1 MSRAANPQLC
11 VDFVDTVDWRND
23 AARIDEQLKSFDDLV
38 KWAQQHEVVSDA
50 IARRLQRS
58 AREHPRVA
66 GQVLDRSLSLR
77 DAIYRVLSNTAAE
90 QPVPSQYL
98 DRITEECALF
108 AAQLRLRRTG
118 GTFNW
123 EWSGEADALD
133 RLLWPVLQSTV
144 ELLTSP
150 LLSRIRECEGP
161 GCGWIILD
169 NTKNR
174 SKRWC
179 SMETCGNRAKVKR
192 FYERHK
198 QETTAQ

>member
-1 MSRAANPQLC
+1 MSRAANPRVC
-11 VDFVDTVDWRND
+11 VDFVNTVEWRTD
-23 AARIDEQLKSFDDLV
+23 PARIDEQLKSFDDLV
-38 KWAQQHEVVSDA
+38 SWAQKHEVVSDA
-50 IARRLQRS
+50 IARKIQRR

-66 GQVLDRSLSLR
+66 GQTLDRALSFR
-77 DAIYRVLSNTAAE
+77 DAIYRVLSSTAAR
-90 QPVPSQYL
+90 QSVPSENL
-98 DRITEECALF
+98 DHISQEAALF
-108 AAQLRLRRTG
+108 APQIRLRQS
-118 GTFNW
+118 GTLFDW
-123 EWSGEADALD
+123 EWAGDADALD
-133 RLLWPVLQSTV
+133 RLLWPVVQSITT
-144 ELLTSP
+144 LLTSP

-192 FYERHK
+192 FYQRHK